1 MHAERLVERSG
12 GQSSV
17 QEKTDIKMTKET
29 FLVLVVLV
37 WLVVF
42 FFWRPSSTA
51 LKWSG
56 LLAVLL
62 IAMTVFDY
70 IPD

>member
-1 MHAERLVERSG
+1 
-12 GQSSV
+12 
-17 QEKTDIKMTKET
+17 MTKEA
-29 FLVLVVLV
+29 FVVLVVLV

-42 FFWRPSSTA
+42 FFWRPTSTA

-56 LLAVLL
+56 LLAVLFT
-62 IAMTVFDY
+62 AMAVFDY